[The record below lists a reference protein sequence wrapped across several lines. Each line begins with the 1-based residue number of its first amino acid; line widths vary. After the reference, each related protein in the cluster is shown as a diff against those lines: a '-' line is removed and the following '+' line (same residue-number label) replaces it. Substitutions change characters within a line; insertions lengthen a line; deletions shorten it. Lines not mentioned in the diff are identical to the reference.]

1 MNDLY
6 ILTGPSGSGVTNS
19 KFVFEELGFYIVE
32 NAPSELTADILDL
45 YIKNHYSKRGLCLLP
60 NIMWAKQVVDI
71 AKKDGRFNVKF
82 ILLDTE
88 KEELLKRYTLS
99 RHDHPRANIVKIT
112 LEEAIVLDIQ
122 QAEVLSS
129 CADLYINTTNLTS
142 KELRNY
148 LYQRIENKQ
157 EKQLTKVIFLS
168 FGFKNGIPAGVD
180 NVIDVRVL
188 PNPYWVEELASLT
201 GKDQKVIDYINSFPV
216 TKEFLDNLVKYLE
229 YLLDEVKKSER
240 PSYTIGV
247 ACSGG
252 QHRSTYVAEYLGKH
266 FKDKYEVSVI
276 HRDMPY
282 LNNK

>member
-252 QHRSTYVAEYLGKH
+252 QHRSTYVAEYLGKC